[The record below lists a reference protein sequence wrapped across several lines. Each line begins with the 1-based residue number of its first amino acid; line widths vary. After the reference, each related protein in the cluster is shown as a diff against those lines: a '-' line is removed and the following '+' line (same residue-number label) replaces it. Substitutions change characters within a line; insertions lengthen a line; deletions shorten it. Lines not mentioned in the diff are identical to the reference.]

1 MNNIHDKTVQ
11 WETRKKYCSI
21 INMNIQD
28 NEQFVTP
35 TWLMTN
41 KGFEALSV
49 KCDKKGKNTKIYFE
63 LKLGF
68 IHQSHKI
75 AKMLVIL
82 KVTLQIS
89 VIFMQGRIYFTTHI
103 FHPR

>member
-1 MNNIHDKTVQ
+1 MRRLGEAPHGSRVNIYETAVYMNNIHNKTVQ

-49 KCDKKGKNTKIYFE
+49 KCDNKGKKQKYILNWNWA
-63 LKLGF
+63 LF
-68 IHQSHKI
+68 IKAI
-75 AKMLVIL
+75 K
-82 KVTLQIS
+82 
-89 VIFMQGRIYFTTHI
+89 
-103 FHPR
+103 